1 MKELQDRVVFCSQET
16 VVCDSKVDVVIMLD
30 GSGSLGKS
38 GWAAT
43 LVMGQKLVKAFNSPF
58 VDNKNARVAVQLFSG
73 PGTWS
78 AYRQCLGK
86 SYKRGWKWTRRG
98 WKWGWVWPKKR
109 KNANMATDCGIEWVT
124 PLTAATS
131 HFTTDMTATADKIKA
146 LTWPSSSTFT
156 SLALAQ
162 AQAELMYADEM
173 ATKVVIVITDGI
185 PINPLMT
192 GRAAKKLKKQARV
205 IWVPVGGN
213 APEKQ
218 LNQWASDPV
227 DQNVVTVEDFKT
239 LETPEVVTQII
250 AGVCPDAK

>member
-1 MKELQDRVVFCSQET
+1 
-16 VVCDSKVDVVIMLD
+16 VCDSKVDVVIMLD
-30 GSGSLGKS
+30 GSGSLGTS

-58 VDNKNARVAVQLFSG
+58 VENKNARVAVQLFSG
-73 PGTWS
+73 PSTWS
-78 AYRQCLGK
+78 QYRHCLGK
-86 SYKRGWKWTRRG
+86 PYKRGWQRRG
-98 WKWGWVWPKKR
+98 WFWRWGWVWPKTKTT
-109 KNANMATDCGIEWVT
+109 ANMATDCGIEWVT

-131 HFTTDMTATADKIKA
+131 HFTTDMSATADKIKA
-146 LTWPSSSTFT
+146 LTWPASSTFT

-162 AQAELMYADEM
+162 AQAELMYANEM
-173 ATKVVIVITDGI
+173 ATKVVICITDGI

-192 GRAAKKLKKQARV
+192 GRAANKLKDNARL
-205 IWVPVGGN
+205 IWVPVGGG
-213 APEKQ
+213 APKEQ